1 MAQFKIITILIG
13 LVLVTVFAVQNS
25 ANVIIKFLIYHFTV
39 SQALI
44 IILSVAVGVVIGL
57 MVGLTRNF
65 KTSKNIKKLS
75 RENTDVQTKI
85 SSLETENENLLLKNN
100 ELQQKIEPLS
110 SVKTDEPNQIWFKN
124 KTASNSSWNE
134 NKGCLYFM
142 NNVVFCY
149 LFEGIMYPPL

>member
-1 MAQFKIITILIG
+1 MSLKWYNIGIILISGGINMAQFKIITILIG
-13 LVLVTVFAVQNS
+13 LVIVTVFAVQNS
-25 ANVIIKFLIYHFTV
+25 ANVIIKFLIYNFTV

-75 RENTDVQTKI
+75 RENTDVQSKI

-100 ELQQKIEPLS
+100 ELQRKIESLS
-110 SVKTDEPNQIWFKN
+110 SAKTDETNQI
-124 KTASNSSWNE
+124 
-134 NKGCLYFM
+134 
-142 NNVVFCY
+142 
-149 LFEGIMYPPL
+149 

>member
-1 MAQFKIITILIG
+1 MSLKWYNISIILISGGINMAQFKIITILIG

-100 ELQQKIEPLS
+100 ELKQKIESLS
-110 SVKTDEPNQIWFKN
+110 SVKTDEPNQI
-124 KTASNSSWNE
+124 
-134 NKGCLYFM
+134 
-142 NNVVFCY
+142 
-149 LFEGIMYPPL
+149 

>member
-1 MAQFKIITILIG
+1 MSLKWYNISIILISGGINMAQFKIITILIG

-100 ELQQKIEPLS
+100 ELQQKIESLS
-110 SVKTDEPNQIWFKN
+110 SVKTDEPNQI
-124 KTASNSSWNE
+124 
-134 NKGCLYFM
+134 
-142 NNVVFCY
+142 
-149 LFEGIMYPPL
+149 

>member
-25 ANVIIKFLIYHFTV
+25 ANVIIKFLIYHFTL

-100 ELQQKIEPLS
+100 ELQQKIESLS
-110 SVKTDEPNQIWFKN
+110 SVKTDEPNQI
-124 KTASNSSWNE
+124 
-134 NKGCLYFM
+134 
-142 NNVVFCY
+142 
-149 LFEGIMYPPL
+149 

>member
-65 KTSKNIKKLS
+65 KTSKNIKKLRGKIQMS
-75 RENTDVQTKI
+75 RQKFPALRLKMKI
-85 SSLETENENLLLKNN
+85 Y
-100 ELQQKIEPLS
+100 
-110 SVKTDEPNQIWFKN
+110 
-124 KTASNSSWNE
+124 
-134 NKGCLYFM
+134 C
-142 NNVVFCY
+142 
-149 LFEGIMYPPL
+149 